1 MVFEKFSADS
11 KDEWEVE
18 ELFDYLRDY
27 YLYEVEDKNR
37 YLATTKEDYAEELYQ
52 ALLERYKQREEE
64 ITPDFMRK
72 LEKYI
77 LFEVVDSKWRE
88 HLKSLDSLRSAIY
101 LRSYGQRDPV
111 VEYKILS
118 GELFEDMIA
127 KIQEQVTSY
136 LFKVVVKTEEDENL
150 TKHEENLEEL
160 NYSSPEDNL
169 QESCPC
175 GSGKTYE
182 KCCGR

>member
-1 MVFEKFSADS
+1 
-11 KDEWEVE
+11 
-18 ELFDYLRDY
+18 
-27 YLYEVEDKNR
+27 
-37 YLATTKEDYAEELYQ
+37 
-52 ALLERYKQREEE
+52 
-64 ITPDFMRK
+64 
-72 LEKYI
+72 
-77 LFEVVDSKWRE
+77 
-88 HLKSLDSLRSAIY
+88 
-101 LRSYGQRDPV
+101 
-111 VEYKILS
+111 
-118 GELFEDMIA
+118 MIA